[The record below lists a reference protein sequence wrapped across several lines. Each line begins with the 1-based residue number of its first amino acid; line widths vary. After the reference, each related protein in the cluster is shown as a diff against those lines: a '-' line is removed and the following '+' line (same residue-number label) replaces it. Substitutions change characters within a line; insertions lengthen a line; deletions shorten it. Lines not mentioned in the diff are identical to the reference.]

1 MTTNATPSEIQDEME
16 EEEESL
22 EELIRQV
29 RKKAKNNLHQY
40 VFLQVDM
47 MYLGE
52 FFWSWNYYFA
62 CLDMIKCPRKAD
74 YKYIVRKLKILKI

>member
-40 VFLQVDM
+40 FFLQVDM
-47 MYLGE
+47 MCLGE
-52 FFWSWNYYFA
+52 FFWS
-62 CLDMIKCPRKAD
+62 
-74 YKYIVRKLKILKI
+74 